1 MSATRR
7 KLDMKY
13 TRKLSR
19 RTFLRGAGGVAIAV
33 PFLDEMR
40 SRSVWAAP
48 AAPPVRAFN
57 IFFGGGAPQIFQ
69 AQGLVG
75 PLAPLA
81 PLAGKMAFLRGV
93 EGPGGHPAAA
103 GAAFTG
109 ANLVNDT
116 TAGGPSVDNEVMRF
130 AYPTGKPPTPIDVQG
145 VGYYYKFLD
154 NPSRWVKSWD
164 QNGHPMG
171 GLVDDPKKLFA
182 TFFGAAPGGMP
193 MGAPAPTGPTP
204 DQKLATSILDT
215 VVGQYQFYMSDA
227 GNLSMASRSK
237 ISDHLDAVR
246 QLENRITGAAL
257 VTQSGGMKSASC
269 STPAAPGANVY
280 VSAHHNGAANGPTVA
295 ATDFVASF
303 KTMAD
308 IFAMGAG
315 CDLFRFGFTVACCAG
330 DGFSPTGPYTVA
342 GQQIDFTGV
351 GDTHDTNHA
360 MGDNPTGPSTALT
373 HQGWHTHLFLECC
386 AYVMLQLDKYMDP
399 NGQSILQNSLTMLG
413 TDLGTN
419 HSGKSVFYGVSQA
432 NGKFKPGLY
441 DVQGFLQDFLGSVKS
456 AMGLGGTPKMTSF
469 LV

>member
-1 MSATRR
+1 MSTTRR

-13 TRKLSR
+13 SRKLSR
-19 RTFLRGAGGVAIAV
+19 RTFLRGAGNVAIAL

-40 SRSVWAAP
+40 SRSVWGAP

-57 IFFGGGAPQIFQ
+57 IFLGGGVPAIHQMN
-69 AQGLVG
+69 GLTG

-81 PLAGKMAFLRGV
+81 PLASKMAFLRGV

-109 ANLVNDT
+109 KNLVNDT

-154 NPSRWVKSWD
+154 NPSRWTKSWD
-164 QNGHPMG
+164 ENGHPKG

-182 TFFGAAPGGMP
+182 TFFGAAPGG
-193 MGAPAPTGPTP
+193 APTGLTAPTGPTP

-215 VVGQYQFYMSDA
+215 VVGQYQFYTSA
-227 GNLSMASRSK
+227 ASNLSVASRSK
-237 ISDHLDAVR
+237 ISDHLEAIR
-246 QLENRITGAAL
+246 QLENRLSGASL
-257 VTQSGGMKSASC
+257 VGQSGAVKSASC
-269 STPAAPGANVY
+269 MTPAAPSANVY
-280 VSAHHNGAANGPTVA
+280 VSQHHNGAANGPMVA
-295 ATDFVASF
+295 ATDFVSSF
-303 KTMAD
+303 KVMAD

-330 DGFSPTGPYTVA
+330 DGLSFTGPYTVA

-360 MGDNPTGPSTALT
+360 MGDNPTGGVALT

-386 AYVMLQLDKYMDP
+386 AYVMLQLDKYMDA

-441 DVQGFLQDFLGSVKS
+441 DVQGFLLDFLSSVKS
-456 AMGLGGTPKMTSF
+456 GMGLGGTPKITNFM
-469 LV
+469 V

>member
-1 MSATRR
+1 MGK
-7 KLDMKY
+7 KLNMKY
-13 TRKLSR
+13 SRKLSR
-19 RTFLRGAGGVAIAV
+19 RTFLHGAGGIAIAL

-48 AAPPVRAFN
+48 ATPPVRAFN
-57 IFFGGGAPQIFQ
+57 IFFGGGAPYIHQKN
-69 AQGLVG
+69 GLVG
-75 PLAPLA
+75 PMAPLA
-81 PLAGKMAFLRGV
+81 ALAGKMAFLRGI

-116 TAGGPSVDNEVMRF
+116 AVSGPSVDNEVMRF
-130 AYPTGKPPTPIDVQG
+130 AYPSGKPPTPIDVQG

-154 NPSRWVKSWD
+154 DPSRWVKSWD

-171 GLVDDPKKLFA
+171 GLVDDPRQLFT
-182 TFFGAAPGGMP
+182 TFFGAAPGGTP
-193 MGAPAPTGPTP
+193 MGTTMPAGPTP

-215 VVGQYQFYMSDA
+215 VIGQYQFYMSDA

-257 VTQSGGMKSASC
+257 VGQSGSDKSASC
-269 STPAAPGANVY
+269 STPATPAANTY
-280 VSAHHNGAANGPTVA
+280 VSMHHDGAANGPQVA
-295 ATDFVASF
+295 ATDFLSGF
-303 KTMAD
+303 KVMAD
-308 IFAMGAG
+308 VFAMGAG
-315 CDLFRFGFTVACCAG
+315 CDLFRFGFTVTCCAG

-360 MGDNPTGPSTALT
+360 MGDNPTTVNTAVT

-386 AYVMLQLDKYMDP
+386 AYVMLQLDTYMDP

-419 HSGKSVFYGVSQA
+419 HSGQSVFYGVSQA
-432 NGKFKPGLY
+432 NGKFTPGLY
-441 DVQGFLQDFLGSVKS
+441 DVSGFLLDFLGSVKS
-456 AMGLGGTPKMTSF
+456 AMGLGGTPKITSF
-469 LV
+469 LA